1 MARTKRKAKV
11 AGKGKAKPKKKVVKQ
26 VMRKTSKKPKT
37 KVARRDARAARKAGK
52 KVGKKA
58 AAARV
63 MRKPPARKVPEKA
76 AANRIMKKSA
86 APATR
91 PSGVREISAKK
102 IADTVTRLSMEANF
116 DLENDVLNALR
127 RGLEREESPVGKE
140 IFNQLLEN
148 ADIARGE
155 RLPICQD
162 TGLAIVF
169 VELGQDAHVT
179 GGSLEDA
186 INEGVRRG
194 YTEGYL
200 RKSVLGDPLK
210 RVNTKDNTPAVIHTR
225 IVPGGKLRLWVVPKG
240 GGSEN
245 MSKIAMLKPADG
257 VEGVKKFV
265 IESVR
270 VASANPCP
278 PIIVGVGIGGSFE
291 QCAMNAKR
299 ALLREVGSTHAD
311 AFYADLE
318 AELLEKVNDLGIG
331 PMGLGGRI
339 TALAVHIE
347 VAPCHIASLP
357 VAVNINC
364 HAARHKMAEL

>member
-1 MARTKRKAKV
+1 MAKTKRKS
-11 AGKGKAKPKKKVVKQ
+11 KP
-26 VMRKTSKKPKT
+26 
-37 KVARRDARAARKAGK
+37 AA
-52 KVGKKA
+52 KKA
-58 AAARV
+58 AAKVKKAA
-63 MRKPPARKVPEKA
+63 KKPARRTAPKKAPKA
-76 AANRIMKKSA
+76 A
-86 APATR
+86 R
-91 PSGVREISAKK
+91 PPKPISPVREISAKK
-102 IADTVTRLSMEANF
+102 IADTVARLSMEANF
-116 DLENDVLNALR
+116 DLEPDILKALKS
-127 RGLEREESPVGKE
+127 GLGAEQSPVGKE
-140 IFNQLLEN
+140 IFSQLLEN
-148 ADIARGE
+148 ASIARTE
-155 RLPICQD
+155 RMPICQD
-162 TGLAIVF
+162 TGLAVVF
-169 VELGQDAHVT
+169 VDLGQDAHVT
-179 GGSLEDA
+179 GSGLEEA
-186 INEGVRRG
+186 INDGVRSG

-225 IVPGGKLRLWVVPKG
+225 IVPGDRLKLWVVPKG

-265 IESVR
+265 VESVR

-299 ALLREVGSTHAD
+299 ALLREIGSRHPD
-311 AFYADLE
+311 EYYAALE
-318 AELLEKVNDLGIG
+318 DELFQKVNDTGIG

-347 VAPCHIASLP
+347 AAPCHIASLP

-364 HAARHKMAEL
+364 HAARHKTAVL

>member
-1 MARTKRKAKV
+1 MARTKRRAKA
-11 AGKGKAKPKKKVVKQ
+11 
-26 VMRKTSKKPKT
+26 S
-37 KVARRDARAARKAGK
+37 ARGPARAAKPGRR
-52 KVGKKA
+52 A
-58 AAARV
+58 AAEPRTSKSA
-63 MRKPPARKVPEKA
+63 RKPKRRPARPAVRPKREVRVVRTARPAKP
-76 AANRIMKKSA
+76 SA
-86 APATR
+86 GSTGRAD
-91 PSGVREISAKK
+91 VREIAARK
-102 IADTVTRLSMEANF
+102 IADTVARLSMEANV
-116 DLENDVLNALR
+116 DLEGDVLKALR
-127 RGLEREESPVGKE
+127 RGLDREESPVGKE

-148 ADIARGE
+148 ADIARTE
-155 RLPICQD
+155 KLPICQD
-162 TGLAIVF
+162 TGLAVVF
-169 VELGQDAHVT
+169 VDLGQDAHVS
-179 GGSLEDA
+179 GGGLDDA

-225 IVPGGKLRLWVVPKG
+225 IVPGDKLRLWVVPKG

-265 IESVR
+265 VESVR

-311 AFYADLE
+311 SFYAGLE
-318 AELLEKVNDLGIG
+318 RELLEKVNNLGVG
-331 PMGLGGRI
+331 PMGLGGRV
-339 TALAVHIE
+339 TALAVHI
-347 VAPCHIASLP
+347 VAAPCHIASLP